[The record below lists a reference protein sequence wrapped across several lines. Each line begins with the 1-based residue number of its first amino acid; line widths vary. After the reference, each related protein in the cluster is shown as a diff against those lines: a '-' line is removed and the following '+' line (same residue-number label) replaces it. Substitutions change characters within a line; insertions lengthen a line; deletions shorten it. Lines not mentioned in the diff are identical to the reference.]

1 MLVIRCSQVQVLLS
15 KCVQGMLVIR
25 AVRCLLDESKG
36 GGKRAI
42 LCGTR
47 DEREMVRGALEANS
61 FQN

>member
-1 MLVIRCSQVQVLLS
+1 MQVLVS

-25 AVRCLLDESKG
+25 AVRCLLDENKG